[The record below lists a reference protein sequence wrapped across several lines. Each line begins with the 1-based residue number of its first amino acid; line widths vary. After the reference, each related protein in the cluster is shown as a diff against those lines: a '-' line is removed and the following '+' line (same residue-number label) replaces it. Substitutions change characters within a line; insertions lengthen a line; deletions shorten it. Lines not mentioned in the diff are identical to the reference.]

1 MTMEDIA
8 GQPGIEAENHHITAA
23 ERRRHPRTFSR
34 TTCLVKTR
42 DGVHEY
48 VVRNLSVSG
57 ALLTAGPKL
66 GEGYPLTIV
75 LRIPLYPE
83 VSVAARVVRN
93 GVDDDDL
100 PYMGVEFVHKSDQ
113 TEDHIQAALLSE
125 LERSRSD
132 GKIADILD

>member
-1 MTMEDIA
+1 VDQLHPEVET
-8 GQPGIEAENHHITAA
+8 HHITAA

-42 DGVHEY
+42 DSVHEY
-48 VVRNLSVSG
+48 IVSNLSVSG
-57 ALLTAGPKL
+57 ALLTAGPPL
-66 GEGYPLTIV
+66 GEGYPLMIV

-83 VSVAARVVRN
+83 VTVHARVIRC
-93 GVDDDDL
+93 GVDDDEL
-100 PYMGVEFVHKSDQ
+100 PYIGVEFIHKSDQ

-132 GKIADILD
+132 GRIADILD